1 MVMQIKMGKKGV
13 AMTVVFMILVILGGI
28 VLMLLS
34 KDLFGTISE
43 DVEKQKQVC
52 RASIGKA
59 FAGTIGCSPD
69 VFPFEFQCKTDPPS
83 PLIDS
88 EDKEEVMQ
96 QLADKLYTCMWY
108 IDRGKDLTKNEYC
121 DIYLDRT
128 YCFDCSVIEFGDK
141 TRKLGSISITE
152 FKDYLKNKPVPYFFD
167 GSYYD
172 YLFDAN
178 AYFSLDVRDNF
189 DDFELGDQVRQISD
203 IGRIDFDKDYIV
215 TYGLYL
221 EPAILPGG
229 GGHFI
234 TIAPEESSLY
244 QRLNERCERIV

>member
-1 MVMQIKMGKKGV
+1 MVVQVKIGKKGI
-13 AMTVVFMILVILGGI
+13 AMSVVFMILVILSGI
-28 VLMLLS
+28 VLLLLT
-34 KDLFGTISE
+34 KDLFGTISD

-59 FAGTIGCSPD
+59 FAGTLPCSWD
-69 VFPFEFQCKTDPPS
+69 VFPFEFQCRTNPS
-83 PLIDS
+83 LIDS
-88 EDKEEVMQ
+88 DDKEEVMQ
-96 QLADKLYTCMWY
+96 LLADEFYTCMWY
-108 IDRGKDLTKNEYC
+108 INRGKDLTKNEYC
-121 DIYLDRT
+121 SIYLDRT
-128 YCFDCSVIEFGDK
+128 YCFDCSVIKFGDK
-141 TRKLGSISITE
+141 TRKLGSITINE
-152 FKDYLKNKPVPYFFD
+152 FKDYLKDHSIPYSFD

-189 DDFELGDQVRQISD
+189 DEFELGDQVREIINTD
-203 IGRIDFDKDYIV
+203 RIDFDKDYVV

-229 GGHFI
+229 GGHFV

-244 QRLNERCERIV
+244 QRLNERCEKVV